1 MSNDELIL
9 TKEVIKALATA
20 ESLVAFQDG
29 DYHKLVVYPNR
40 DSMMHSILPLKGGI
54 WGGGY
59 DNAKHGKSSADL
71 SYRKDAFRLL
81 KVGDGIELEWH
92 PDNGSEFTRER
103 GLVVQE
109 LYLVINRAKGS
120 KGDRERI
127 KVLLDSGV
135 FDDSNQSIWM
145 CKGYDI
151 KRKCE
156 YDAA

>member
-1 MSNDELIL
+1 MSNNELIL

-29 DYHKLVVYPNR
+29 NHHKLVVYPNR
-40 DSMMHSILPLKGGI
+40 DAMMHSTIPLKGSI

-59 DNAKHGKSSADL
+59 DNHKYGKSSAYL
-71 SYRKDAFRLL
+71 SYRKDAFKLL
-81 KVGDGIELEWH
+81 KVGDSIELEWH
-92 PDNGSEFTRER
+92 PDNGSEFTRKR
-103 GLVVQE
+103 GLVIQE
-109 LYLVINRAKGS
+109 LYLVINRPKGS

-127 KVLLDSGV
+127 KVLLDTGV
-135 FDDSNQSIWM
+135 FDDSNQCIWM